1 MDRHA
6 TLWLSEACGGTRLG
20 ACGRCVIRSAVCRW
34 RASAKQSENSEHS
47 EHSGWL
53 ADARAVVSRS
63 WLSSSPPWRRWD
75 VVCSGTACHHLRG
88 VDIYVSSSSGYVAD
102 TPVGSIP
109 GYAQLPPPPGWRIT
123 SPLVVISVKAR
134 AAAMHFRVIRLIR
147 VLDCFTRHCLCTALR
162 DSRVPLTGCDLKWE
176 NHRTRSARA
185 ACLVSMVCAEDCTF
199 WVMKW
204 CFSAKREGFLACFFF
219 LVS

>member
-1 MDRHA
+1 MGSWGVPLARILYYIALIPAQLRKSGVVMDRHA

-20 ACGRCVIRSAVCRW
+20 ACGRCVSSAVCRW
-34 RASAKQSENSEHS
+34 RASAKQSENSEHSEHS

-75 VVCSGTACHHLRG
+75 VVCSGTACHRLRG

-109 GYAQLPPPPGWRIT
+109 GYAQP
-123 SPLVVISVKAR
+123 A
-134 AAAMHFRVIRLIR
+134 
-147 VLDCFTRHCLCTALR
+147 TASGVADYLAFGPHL
-162 DSRVPLTGCDLKWE
+162 SQ
-176 NHRTRSARA
+176 SASGSDA
-185 ACLVSMVCAEDCTF
+185 FPCNPFNPCS
-199 WVMKW
+199 
-204 CFSAKREGFLACFFF
+204 
-219 LVS
+219 

>member
-6 TLWLSEACGGTRLG
+6 TLWLSEACGRCEAARCAGGERQRSNRRTLSTLSTRDGSLTLAPWCLVLGCHRLRLG
-20 ACGRCVIRSAVCRW
+20 GDGTSCVA
-34 RASAKQSENSEHS
+34 
-47 EHSGWL
+47 G
-53 ADARAVVSRS
+53 
-63 WLSSSPPWRRWD
+63 
-75 VVCSGTACHHLRG
+75 
-88 VDIYVSSSSGYVAD
+88 
-102 TPVGSIP
+102 
-109 GYAQLPPPPGWRIT
+109 QLPPPPGWRIT
-123 SPLVVISVKAR
+123 SPLVIISVKAR

>member
-1 MDRHA
+1 MAVIVSALGGDGTSCVAGQPA
-6 TLWLSEACGGTRLG
+6 T
-20 ACGRCVIRSAVCRW
+20 
-34 RASAKQSENSEHS
+34 AS
-47 EHSGWL
+47 G
-53 ADARAVVSRS
+53 VSI
-63 WLSSSPPWRRWD
+63 
-75 VVCSGTACHHLRG
+75 
-88 VDIYVSSSSGYVAD
+88 IYVSSSSGYVAD

-123 SPLVVISVKAR
+123 SPLVIISVKAR
-134 AAAMHFRVIRLIR
+134 AAAMHFRVIRVIR

-162 DSRVPLTGCDLKWE
+162 DSRVPLTGCNLKWE

-219 LVS
+219 FSFINALYIMY

>member
-20 ACGRCVIRSAVCRW
+20 ACGRCVAARCAGGERQRSNRRTLSTLSTRDGSLTLAPWCLVLGCHRL
-34 RASAKQSENSEHS
+34 RLGGDGTSCVAGQPATT
-47 EHSGWL
+47 SGV
-53 ADARAVVSRS
+53 AI
-63 WLSSSPPWRRWD
+63 
-75 VVCSGTACHHLRG
+75 
-88 VDIYVSSSSGYVAD
+88 IYVSSSSGYVAD

-123 SPLVVISVKAR
+123 SPLVIISVKAR

-147 VLDCFTRHCLCTALR
+147 VLDCFTRHCLCTAMR

-219 LVS
+219 LVL

>member
-1 MDRHA
+1 MARILYYIALIPAQLRKSGVVMDRHA

-20 ACGRCVIRSAVCRW
+20 ACGRCVSSAVCRW
-34 RASAKQSENSEHS
+34 RASAKQSEISENS

-75 VVCSGTACHHLRG
+75 VVCSGTACHRLRG

-109 GYAQLPPPPGWRIT
+109 GYARLPPPPGWRKCM
-123 SPLVVISVKAR
+123 PLVIVSAVGGGAD
-134 AAAMHFRVIRLIR
+134 AS
-147 VLDCFTRHCLCTALR
+147 LR
-162 DSRVPLTGCDLKWE
+162 T
-176 NHRTRSARA
+176 
-185 ACLVSMVCAEDCTF
+185 MV
-199 WVMKW
+199 VV
-204 CFSAKREGFLACFFF
+204 FLA
-219 LVS
+219 LLWD